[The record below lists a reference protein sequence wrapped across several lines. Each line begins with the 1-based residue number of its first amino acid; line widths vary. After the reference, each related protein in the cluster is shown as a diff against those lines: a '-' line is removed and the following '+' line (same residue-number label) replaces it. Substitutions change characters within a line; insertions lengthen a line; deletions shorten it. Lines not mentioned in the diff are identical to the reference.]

1 MKDVLMFKTGRV
13 GYDTNQ
19 CGETMTVGELIEIL
33 SEYDED
39 TEIFYKNDNGYT
51 YGYLTEGRIRLEE
64 IEEEEDEEDEY

>member
-1 MKDVLMFKTGRV
+1 MKDVLMFKTGRD
-13 GYDTNQ
+13 GYSTEQ

-33 SEYDED
+33 SESDED

-64 IEEEEDEEDEY
+64 VEEEDDE